1 MIFQYIVKKLDKG
14 GEIMKRS
21 LYEIVALIKTKKSF
35 SNIPS
40 KEKFWISS
48 SNSEIEEALKDLKN
62 FLNDCRDIEK
72 YEILEIRKI
81 PETITI

>member
-1 MIFQYIVKKLDKG
+1 
-14 GEIMKRS
+14 MKRF

-62 FLNDCRDIEK
+62 FLNDCKDIEK

-81 PETITI
+81 PETISI

>member
-1 MIFQYIVKKLDKG
+1 MGRY
-14 GEIMKRS
+14 

-35 SNIPS
+35 SNSPS

-48 SNSEIEEALKDLKN
+48 SNSEIEEALKDLRN
-62 FLNDCRDIEK
+62 FLNDCRDIKK

-81 PETITI
+81 PETISI

>member
-1 MIFQYIVKKLDKG
+1 
-14 GEIMKRS
+14 MKRS
-21 LYEIVALIKTKKSF
+21 LYEIVALIKTKKPF

-62 FLNDCRDIEK
+62 FLNDCKDIEK
-72 YEILEIRKI
+72 YEILEIRKT

>member
-1 MIFQYIVKKLDKG
+1 
-14 GEIMKRS
+14 MKRY

-35 SNIPS
+35 SNLPS

-81 PETITI
+81 PETISI

>member
-1 MIFQYIVKKLDKG
+1 
-14 GEIMKRS
+14 MKRF

-62 FLNDCRDIEK
+62 FLNDCKDIEK

-81 PETITI
+81 PETISIWHYEN

>member
-1 MIFQYIVKKLDKG
+1 
-14 GEIMKRS
+14 MKRY

-48 SNSEIEEALKDLKN
+48 SNSEIEEALKDLRN
-62 FLNDCRDIEK
+62 FLNDCRDIKK

-81 PETITI
+81 PETISI

>member
-1 MIFQYIVKKLDKG
+1 
-14 GEIMKRS
+14 MKRS